1 MSHTTKLKS
10 VIIRDTSALVQ
21 AVNDL
26 RAQGV
31 DCELR
36 QNEKPRMYY
45 ANQHSECD
53 YVLRLNKSPYDV
65 GFERQDDGTYVPV
78 FDEWAGNISNE
89 IGANAHAPAGATCP
103 MPNTAEGKAQHQIG
117 QFFQQYAKHAAINA
131 ATAQGYMVESATTDE
146 KGEINLILSG
156 M

>member
-10 VIIRDTSALVQ
+10 VVIRDTSALMA
-21 AVNDL
+21 AVADL

-53 YVLRLNKSPYDV
+53 YVLRLNKQPYDV

-78 FDEWAGNISNE
+78 FDEWAGNISRE
-89 IGANAHAPAGATCP
+89 IGAGATCP
-103 MPNTAEGKAQHQIG
+103 MPNTPEGKAQHQIG

-131 ATAQGYMVESATTDE
+131 ATAQGYMVESAITDE
-146 KGEINLILSG
+146 QGEINLILSG